1 MKETLLYFD
10 TEFTQLVKNT
20 DLISIGIISNDNK
33 TFYAEFTDYNRNK
46 IDKWLTDN
54 VIANLKFNN
63 KSNLYYVEGNNVFAK
78 GPKEK
83 VRQYLLPWLKQ
94 FGRVQFVSDVCHY
107 DFVLLLDLLVDK
119 TIELPKYIS
128 PYCHDINA
136 DIANYYK
143 ITDREA
149 FNKSREKI
157 VASEIA
163 NNENKH
169 NALYDA
175 IVIKEIHRKIRKLN
189 KDDDTTSEVVYKDK

>member
-46 IDKWLTDN
+46 IDKWLADN

-63 KSNLYYVEGNNVFAK
+63 KSNLYCVEGNNTFVK

-83 VRQYLLPWLKQ
+83 VRQCLLPWLKQ

-107 DFVLLLDLLVDK
+107 DFVLLLDLIVDK

-128 PYCHDINA
+128 PCCHDINM
-136 DIANYYK
+136 DIAKYYK

-149 FNKSREKI
+149 FDKSREKI

-163 NNENKH
+163 DMKSKH

-175 IVIKEIHRKIRKLN
+175 ILIREIHKKIRKLN
-189 KDDDTTSEVVYKDK
+189 KDEDTASEVIYKNR